1 MPRSM
6 HLRGRV
12 SLFVKPVDVKSS
24 PGLPQIEFL
33 PRFFCELGETPQLCI
48 LDKYFITWTEG
59 RADPQTPVL
68 FFQ

>member
-1 MPRSM
+1 M

-48 LDKYFITWTEG
+48 LDKYFIT
-59 RADPQTPVL
+59 
-68 FFQ
+68 